1 MAASRWFRRKAN
13 EEVLLQRK
21 RECMT
26 SAKSR
31 KSNWNVNASDFQV
44 NDDNDNDL
52 VSKSN
57 FAKVRHLIQLHS
69 VY

>member
-13 EEVLLQRK
+13 EKVLLQRK

-31 KSNWNVNASDFQV
+31 MNNRNVNASDFQV
-44 NDDNDNDL
+44 KDDNDNDL
-52 VSKSN
+52 V
-57 FAKVRHLIQLHS
+57 
-69 VY
+69 

>member
-13 EEVLLQRK
+13 EKVLLQCK

-31 KSNWNVNASDFQV
+31 MNNRNVNASDFQV

-52 VSKSN
+52 V
-57 FAKVRHLIQLHS
+57 
-69 VY
+69 